1 MGYIQIMHVS
11 TLGDR
16 ASMSFAAMWAAR
28 SNMTKRTQGK
38 AIAGLILYNSMVPKL
53 KGMRFKA

>member
-1 MGYIQIMHVS
+1 MHVS

-28 SNMTKRTQGK
+28 SSMTKRTQGK